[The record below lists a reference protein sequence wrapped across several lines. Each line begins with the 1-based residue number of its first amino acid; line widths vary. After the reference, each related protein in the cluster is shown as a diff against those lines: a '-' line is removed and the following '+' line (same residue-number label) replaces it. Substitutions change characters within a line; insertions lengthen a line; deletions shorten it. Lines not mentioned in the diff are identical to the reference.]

1 MNPACL
7 GYMGLTSGL
16 FLFALPYALL
26 YTKLTGRYRSSIS
39 QRIGIYPPLNL
50 PVTHAP
56 RIWFHAVSMG
66 EVTAAVPIIEALRAL
81 APRCSIILST
91 TTEHGQEL
99 AKTRLPSDVVCIYA
113 PIDFIL
119 SVTSALRQMKPDLLV
134 CLETELWPNWLM
146 IAHRM
151 GIKTAIV
158 NGRISGRAIKRYR
171 MIRPLMKEVLCSMNV
186 FSMIQEI
193 DARRIR
199 EIGAPPEKIRVNG
212 NAKYDLLLRQS
223 DSRVQPDPI
232 RHWQRI
238 FGVKENEPVFL
249 AGSTRHSEEETILD
263 AYQKVIRKAPNT
275 LLILAPRHL
284 ERTRHI
290 EKIIK
295 ARGLNCQLRSDL
307 ENNGRNRTAPVI
319 ILDTMGELQATYS
332 IATVVFCGGS
342 LTPLGGQNILEPA
355 VWAKPVLYGPYME
368 DFLDARSLL
377 ECTGGGIEVKD
388 GNDLAEKVLFFIT
401 RPDQAKKTGNSAR
414 RAVEMNQGAARKHA
428 EVIYSLLRLTA
439 S

>member
-7 GYMGLTSGL
+7 GYLGLTSGL

-26 YTKLTGRYRSSIS
+26 YTKLTERYRSSIS
-39 QRIGIYPPLNL
+39 QRIGFYPPLNL
-50 PVTHAP
+50 PDTRSP
-56 RIWFHAVSMG
+56 RIWLHAVSMG
-66 EVTAAVPIIEALRAL
+66 EVNAAVPIIEALQVL
-81 APRCSIILST
+81 APHCTLILST

-99 AKTRLPSDVVCIYA
+99 AKTRLSSDVACIYA

-119 SVTSALRQMKPDLLV
+119 SVTNALRQIKPDLLV

-146 IAHRM
+146 VAHHM

-171 MIRPLMKEVLCSMNV
+171 MIRPLMKEVLGSMNV

-193 DARRIR
+193 DAQRIL
-199 EIGAPPEKIRVNG
+199 EIGAAPENIRVNG

-223 DSRVQPDPI
+223 DSRRPEQI
-232 RHWQRI
+232 RHWQQI
-238 FGVKENEPVFL
+238 FGVKANEPVFL
-249 AGSTRHSEEETILD
+249 AGSTRHSEEEIILD
-263 AYQKVIRKAPNT
+263 AYQKVIQKAPNT

-284 ERTRHI
+284 ERVRHI

-295 ARGLNCQLRSDL
+295 ARGLSCQLRSSL
-307 ENNGRNRTAPVI
+307 EKNGGNRTAQVI
-319 ILDTMGELQATYS
+319 LLDTMGELQATYC

-342 LTPLGGQNILEPA
+342 LAPLGGQNILEPA
-355 VWAKPVLYGPYME
+355 VWAKPVLYGPHME

-377 ECTGGGIEVKD
+377 ESTGGGIEVKD
-388 GNDLAEKVLFFIT
+388 GNELAEKILFFIT
-401 RPDQAKKTGNSAR
+401 RPDQARKTGSSAR
-414 RAVEMNQGAARKHA
+414 KAVEMNQGAAQKHA
-428 EVIYSLLRLTA
+428 EVICSLLHF
-439 S
+439 SS